1 MLITMKIVCVL
12 FFLLCRVNGLAQEDE
27 KVKDIIEN
35 LAGDITEENDL
46 SEFTERLDFFRK
58 HPIDLNLTT
67 QEQLKQLFFLSPLQ
81 ISIFFSYRK
90 KGTRLLDVLE
100 LQGIPGF
107 DVETVS
113 RMLPYVKVK
122 LPETEGLTISNLY
135 TEGRND
141 LILRYSRL
149 LQKQRGFND
158 LPGSRYLGTPEKILL
173 RYRYNF
179 SEMISAALVMEK
191 DAGETLLN
199 KKTGLDHLSGHL
211 ALLKAGRIKKL
222 VAGDY
227 SMQFGQGLTLWSGFA
242 FGKGADVT
250 SVAARD
256 VGLKPYTSSN
266 EVSFFRGLACTI
278 DLGRNIHFSPFIS
291 SRKLDASLKAL
302 PGGGF
307 TLSNINQSGLH
318 RTATEL
324 KNHGNLGQLVYG
336 AALQHLGQNL
346 NIGLIAYKSHY
357 QHSFIT
363 GTQSYNRY
371 GFTGKKLI
379 NSGFHYNYTFRNVYF
394 YGEAAHS
401 LKSGSAMINGAMAPL
416 SKKTSVVLLYRN
428 YDKDYHN
435 FFSKAV
441 GESTE
446 PSNEKGWYAGF
457 NYTLFRNLTWSVYG
471 DYFKFPWLRYR
482 VDSPST
488 GYEMLSQLNY
498 TKAKVFKV
506 ILRFKREQ
514 KQQNSEAEDSSR
526 TTEAILKQ
534 NYRMEWTW
542 KLNQKFH
549 FQQRTEVS
557 QYQKG
562 INKNETGYLFYQ
574 DIDYKPMS
582 SRLSA
587 NIRFAWFNTP
597 SYNSR
602 IYAYEND
609 VLYGA
614 GSGIYSGK
622 GIRTYMNLRYRPLK
636 KMDIWTR
643 YSISIYRNTERLSS
657 GLDEI
662 IGNKKSELKL
672 QLRYQF

>member
-1 MLITMKIVCVL
+1 MLITMKIICVFL
-12 FFLLCRVNGLAQEDE
+12 FLLCHLNGLAQEDE
-27 KVKDIIEN
+27 KVKDIIESLN
-35 LAGDITEENDL
+35 GDMSEDNDL

-67 QEQLKQLFFLSPLQ
+67 QEQLKQLFFLSPIQ
-81 ISIFFSYRK
+81 ISNFFNYRK
-90 KGTRLLDVLE
+90 NGTRLLDVLE

-107 DVETVS
+107 DVETIG
-113 RMLPYVKVK
+113 RLLPYVKVK
-122 LPETEGLTISNLY
+122 VSETDGLKISSLT

-149 LQKQRGFND
+149 LQKQRGFKD

-179 SEMISAALVMEK
+179 SEKISASLVMEK

-199 KKTGLDHLSGHL
+199 KKTGMDHLSGHL
-211 ALLKAGRIKKL
+211 ALFRTGRIKKMI
-222 VAGDY
+222 AGDY
-227 SMQFGQGLTLWSGFA
+227 SMQFGQGLTLWSGFG

-266 EVSFFRGLACTI
+266 EVSFFRGFAGTF
-278 DLGRNIHFSPFIS
+278 DLGRNIHFSPFVS

-307 TLSNINQSGLH
+307 ILSNINQSGLH

-324 KNHGNLGQLVYG
+324 KNHGNLGQFVYG
-336 AALQHLGQNL
+336 AALQHLSQNL
-346 NIGLIAYKSHY
+346 NIGLIAYKNRY
-357 QHSFIT
+357 QHHFIT
-363 GTQSYNRY
+363 GTQLYNKY
-371 GFTGKKLI
+371 GFTGKQLI
-379 NSGFHYNYTFRNVYF
+379 NTGLHYNYTFRNVYL
-394 YGEAAHS
+394 YGEVAHS
-401 LKSGSAMINGAMAPL
+401 LKTGSAMINGAMAPL
-416 SKKTSVVLLYRN
+416 SKKTSVVLLYRS

-441 GESTE
+441 GEATE
-446 PSNEKGWYAGF
+446 TSNENGWYAGL

-482 VDSPST
+482 VDRPSS

-514 KQQNSEAEDSSR
+514 KQQNPDAEDTGR
-526 TTEAILKQ
+526 TTEPILKQ
-534 NYRMEWTW
+534 NYRMELNW
-542 KLNQKFH
+542 KFNQKFN
-549 FQQRTEVS
+549 FQQRTEIT

-562 INKNETGYLFYQ
+562 INSNESGYLFYQ
-574 DIDYKPMS
+574 DIDYTPMS

-587 NIRFAWFNTP
+587 NMRFAWFNTP

-622 GIRTYMNLRYRPLK
+622 GIRTYLNLRYRPVK
-636 KMDIWTR
+636 KMDIWAR
-643 YSISIYRNTERLSS
+643 YAISVYRNTESLSS

-662 IGNKKSELKL
+662 SGNKKAELKV